1 MAKQLSRCRIGM
13 RYCWCHHTTTNKTY
27 KNPRKKHRAAKRR
40 TRVISWARKDRNW
53 IFLYPSSC
61 HSEWAELR
69 AKSLSDSLPPGSGR
83 PSVVSL
89 PLYPPEIWSFTMIC
103 MCVYIYVCVFPFWKD
118 RPWKHTVYVLN
129 IGCFMAILNN
139 IKPSVMYIYI
149 LYIYTRHIYI
159 HTYCVHDIYICV
171 CTYTCIYIYS
181 IYIQNSYS

>member
-1 MAKQLSRCRIGM
+1 MPHWQPKK
-13 RYCWCHHTTTNKTY
+13 KT
-27 KNPRKKHRAAKRR
+27 P
-40 TRVISWARKDRNW
+40 VISWARKDRNW

-89 PLYPPEIWSFTMIC
+89 PLYPPEIWPFTMIC
-103 MCVYIYVCVFPFWKD
+103 MCIYIYMFPFWKN

-129 IGCFMAILNN
+129 IGCFMAILIN

-149 LYIYTRHIYI
+149 HIN
-159 HTYCVHDIYICV
+159 VHDIYI
-171 CTYTCIYIYS
+171 YMHIHAYIYIYTTAIARQIRS
-181 IYIQNSYS
+181 CRARLQLLKWISLTSTMTSFLPHWIYPNWNLGHL